1 MAHDIRTLVKKLNGV
16 CREALEGA
24 AELCVAESNY
34 HVEIE
39 HFLTR
44 LIESDD
50 SDLRR
55 ALGHF
60 GIRPETLLGEL
71 RQAIDSFER
80 GSASTPA
87 LSRHLTEMLS
97 DGWNIASLEL
107 GGGRIRSVALL
118 LALMQDDSLRALM
131 LSRCPSFEGLT
142 ADRIRSALNDIAR
155 HSIEQDEAEEY
166 EDAKREAAGLKKDAG
181 KKAPAKDKPKPGAK
195 TGDTPLDRAR
205 AKSKTPVLDEY
216 AIDLTAEA
224 RAGRIDP
231 IVGRDSEI
239 RQVIDVLCRRR
250 QNNPI
255 LTGEAGVGKTAV
267 VEGFALRVAE
277 GDVPPPL
284 RDVAVR
290 SLDIGLLQAG
300 AGVRGEFEERL
311 SNLVDEIKASVEPI
325 ILFIDEA
332 HMLIGAGGAAGSQDA
347 ANFLKPALAR
357 GELRTIAATTW
368 AEYKQYIEK
377 DPALTRRFQVVRVN
391 EPDVETAIAMMRG
404 VADKLAE
411 HHGVEIEDEAVREAV
426 KLSHR
431 YITGRQLPDKC
442 IGVLDTAAARV
453 ALARAGEPPELEDA
467 KREIQ
472 RLETEIAVARR
483 SAERGVEE
491 AAHRLKD
498 YEAALVT
505 AREERAALEKRWQ
518 AEADLVKEI
527 EAGGE
532 LPDPAKLAELTALQG
547 DTPLVPLSVDAR
559 SVANVVAGWT
569 GVPVGRMMTDEID
582 AVLEL
587 ERRLGERVV
596 GQEDGLRTIAR
607 RVATYRADLGDP
619 GRPVGV
625 FLLVGP
631 SGVGKTETALAVAD
645 LLYGGERQLVTV
657 NLSEYQESHSVAKL
671 KGAPPGYVGYGK
683 GGVLTEAVRRNP
695 YCVVLLD
702 EVEKAHPDI
711 MEAFYQVFDRGF
723 MEDGEGLEIDFS
735 NVLFLLTSNL
745 ATDAIMQACE
755 GGERPDPDSLVQQ
768 IRPELVRHFKP
779 ALLGRMTI
787 APYYP
792 LPQDRLREI
801 VELKLGQIVRRF
813 RERRRAEL
821 RVEPAL
827 VDHVAALCAVP
838 DAGAREIDRLLTNGL
853 LPELSAEV
861 LRRMSERRNFTAVDV
876 TLDPDGGFAYR
887 FIDADS

>member
-1 MAHDIRTLVKKLNGV
+1 MAHDIKLLVGKLNGV

-24 AELCVAESNY
+24 AELCVAETNY

-39 HFLTR
+39 HFFTR
-44 LIESDD
+44 LIEADD
-50 SDLRR
+50 SDLKRV
-55 ALGHF
+55 LLHF
-60 GIRPETLLGEL
+60 RLRPEDVLTEL
-71 RQAIDSFER
+71 RATLDGFER
-80 GSASTPA
+80 GAARTPA
-87 LSRHLTEMLS
+87 LSRHVPTLLS
-97 DGWNIASLEL
+97 EAWNVSSLRL
-107 GGGRIRSVALL
+107 NGGKIRSAALL
-118 LALMQDDSLRALM
+118 LALFEDDSLRALVM
-131 LSRCPSFEGLT
+131 ENSPTLATLSP
-142 ADRIRSALNDIAR
+142 DRLRDALPEILR
-155 HSIEQDEAEEY
+155 HSIEQDEAVEY
-166 EDAKREAAGLKKDAG
+166 DEAKREAAGLQKAASAKK
-181 KKAPAKDKPKPGAK
+181 KK
-195 TGDTPLDRAR
+195 TDTPLDRAR
-205 AKSKTPVLDEY
+205 AKSKTPTLDEY

-231 IVGRDSEI
+231 IVGRDNEI

-277 GDVPPPL
+277 GDVPPSL

-311 SNLVDEIKASVEPI
+311 SKLIEETKASVEPV

-347 ANFLKPALAR
+347 ANLLKPALAR

-368 AEYKQYIEK
+368 AEYKQYVEK
-377 DPALTRRFQVVRVN
+377 DPALARRFQVVRVD

-404 VADKLAE
+404 VAEKLSA
-411 HHGVEIEDEAVREAV
+411 HHGVDIEDEAVREAV
-426 KLSHR
+426 RLSHR

-467 KREIQ
+467 RREIQ
-472 RLETEIAVARR
+472 RLETEIAVATR
-483 SAERGVEE
+483 SADRGVED
-491 AAHRLKD
+491 AAHRLAD
-498 YEAALVT
+498 YQKSLAQAQSTKQTLEA
-505 AREERAALEKRWQ
+505 RWQ
-518 AEADLVKEI
+518 QEADLVRVI
-527 EAGGE
+527 EAEEGDPSQERLRE
-532 LPDPAKLAELTALQG
+532 LHELQG
-547 DTPLVPLSVDAR
+547 DMPLVPMSVDAR

-569 GVPVGRMMTDEID
+569 GVPVGRMLTDEID

-596 GQEDGLRTIAR
+596 GQPDGLRAIAR

-631 SGVGKTETALAVAD
+631 SGVGKTETALAIAD

-671 KGAPPGYVGYGK
+671 KGSPPGYVGYGK

-702 EVEKAHPDI
+702 EVEKAHPDV
-711 MEAFYQVFDRGF
+711 MESFYQVFDRGF
-723 MEDGEGLEIDFS
+723 MEDGEGLEISFS
-735 NVLFLLTSNL
+735 NALFLLTSNL
-745 ATDAIMQACE
+745 ATDAIMAACAD
-755 GGERPDPDSLVQQ
+755 GGSPDTDALMQE

-787 APYYP
+787 APYLP
-792 LPQDRLREI
+792 LGRDRLREI
-801 VELKLGQIVRRF
+801 VELKLGQIVTRF
-813 RERRRAEL
+813 SERRRADL
-821 RVEPAL
+821 I
-827 VDHVAALCAVP
+827 VDPSLIDHIADLCAAP

-853 LPELSAEV
+853 LPDLSGEV
-861 LRRMSERRNFTAVDV
+861 LRRMANRESFRRVEV
-876 TLDPDGGFAYR
+876 TLDSDGGFAYR
-887 FIDADS
+887 FSDESTA

>member
-1 MAHDIRTLVKKLNGV
+1 MAHDIRTLVSKLNGI

-24 AELCVAESNY
+24 AELCVAETNY

-39 HFLTR
+39 HLLTR
-44 LIESDD
+44 LVEAGD
-50 SDLRR
+50 SDIRR
-55 ALGHF
+55 ALAHF
-60 GIRPETLLGEL
+60 SVKPEAMLADL
-71 RQAIDSFER
+71 RSAIDGFER
-80 GSASTPA
+80 GATSTPA
-87 LSRHLTEMLS
+87 LSPHLPALLS
-97 DGWNIASLEL
+97 AGWNVSSLEL
-107 GGGRIRSVALL
+107 GGGKIRSGALL
-118 LALMQDDSLRALM
+118 LALLQDASLRALVTSRVPALGN
-131 LSRCPSFEGLT
+131 LS
-142 ADRIRSALNDIAR
+142 ADRLKAAMDEIGRN
-155 HSIEQDEAEEY
+155 SIEQDEAAEY
-166 EDAKREAAGLKKDAG
+166 EDAKREAAGLKKAAE
-181 KKAPAKDKPKPGAK
+181 KKSKPRSK
-195 TGDTPLDRAR
+195 DTPLDRAR
-205 AKSKTPVLDEY
+205 AKSKTPTLDEY
-216 AIDLTAEA
+216 AVDLTEEA

-231 IVGRDSEI
+231 IVGRDGEI

-311 SNLVDEIKASVEPI
+311 SNLIDEIKGSAQPI

-347 ANFLKPALAR
+347 ANLLKPALAR

-377 DPALTRRFQVVRVN
+377 DPALTRRFQVVRVD

-404 VADKLAE
+404 VADKLAQ

-426 KLSHR
+426 RLSHR

-467 KREIQ
+467 RREIQ

-491 AAHRLKD
+491 AGHRLKD
-498 YEAALVT
+498 YETALGT
-505 AREERAALEKRWQ
+505 ARSEQAELEKRW
-518 AEADLVKEI
+518 AEEAALVKEI
-527 EAGGE
+527 EAAG
-532 LPDPAKLAELTALQG
+532 DPPPADRLAALHALQG
-547 DTPLVPLSVDAR
+547 DSPLVPMSVDAR

-569 GVPVGRMMTDEID
+569 GVPVGRMVTDEID

-596 GQEDGLRTIAR
+596 GQEDGLRAIAR

-631 SGVGKTETALAVAD
+631 SGVGKTETALAIAD

-723 MEDGEGLEIDFS
+723 MEDGEGLEINFS

-745 ATDAIMQACE
+745 ATDAIMEACAD
-755 GGERPDPDSLVQQ
+755 GVRPDPDSLIQR

-792 LPQDRLREI
+792 LGQNRLRDI
-801 VELKLGQIVRRF
+801 VELKLEKIVRRF

-821 RVEPAL
+821 RVEPSL
-827 VDHVAALCAVP
+827 VDHVAALCAAP

-853 LPELSAEV
+853 LPDLSAEV
-861 LRRMSERRNFTAVDV
+861 LRRMAERDPFTAVDV
-876 TLDPDGGFAYR
+876 TLDPAGGFAYR
-887 FIDADS
+887 FVNEGA